1 MNLKSILTLII
12 TVALT
17 FAFGYT
23 VVKFL
28 DEDMAKT
35 IVSAFITVA
44 TSVIGYYIGYQANK
58 SKGE

>member
-17 FAFGYT
+17 FAFCYT
-23 VVKFL
+23 VIKFL
-28 DEDMAKT
+28 DDDMAKT

-58 SKGE
+58 SDK